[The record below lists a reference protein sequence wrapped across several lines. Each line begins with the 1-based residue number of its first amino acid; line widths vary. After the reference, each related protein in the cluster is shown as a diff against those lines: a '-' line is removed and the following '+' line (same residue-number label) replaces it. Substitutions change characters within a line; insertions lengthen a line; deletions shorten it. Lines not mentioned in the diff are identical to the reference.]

1 MCVFFKGEPRGPGKC
16 EHSVEAKCS
25 CVLESAELPLAF
37 THDAFGDERPL
48 SRFHTWFTF
57 RRAGVTV
64 RTLVRTQPTR
74 AEWRAATRVL
84 NIRERHNSADSDG
97 PCAGPEPV
105 WETGESQEK

>member
-1 MCVFFKGEPRGPGKC
+1 M
-16 EHSVEAKCS
+16 EAKCP

-37 THDAFGDERPL
+37 THGAFGDERPL
-48 SRFHTWFTF
+48 SRCRTWFTF